1 LLRLFDRDVAVPG
14 TTLAGLTGLPERS
27 VRRRGDIG
35 SPPPPRRLHD
45 REVFRRT
52 ACRSVLRPP
61 GGSHRLRLPL
71 RVQAKA
77 PSPVQHGPDRPS
89 WGFMPLQRRQRRD
102 RRPGPPGP
110 KPSVLGVSRPLDGL
124 ISLRPCGHARSA
136 AAHGVL
142 ARKALSDG
150 RAVALRRI
158 AAPNRPLHPFIRG
171 ALQPRTLRN
180 TRSKAPRTPRRLS
193 PFRPGS
199 TAVVPEPPNPLRS
212 ASPPSRRG
220 NFRSRSSPRALESS
234 ASRRALAR
242 TP

>member
-1 LLRLFDRDVAVPG
+1 MLRLFDRDVAVPG
-14 TTLAGLTGLPERS
+14 TTLAGLTGLSERS
-27 VRRRGDIG
+27 ARRRGDIG

-45 REVFRRT
+45 REVFRRP
-52 ACRSVLRPP
+52 ACRTVRRPS

-71 RVQAKA
+71 RVLAKA
-77 PSPVQHGPDRPS
+77 PSPVLHGPDRPS
-89 WGFMPLQRRQRRD
+89 WGFTPLQRLERRD
-102 RRPGPPGP
+102 RYARPPGQT
-110 KPSVLGVSRPLDGL
+110 PSVLGVSRPLDGL
-124 ISLRPCGHARSA
+124 ISLAPCGHARSA
-136 AAHGVL
+136 AAHGVF

-150 RAVALRRI
+150 QAVASRRI
-158 AAPNRPLHPFIRG
+158 AAPSRPLRPFILG

-220 NFRSRSSPRALESS
+220 CFRIRWSPRALEPS
-234 ASRRALAR
+234 ASRQALSR